1 MYKCVQRKTT
11 RPALSNHMGTT
22 SEVIRNLRPQQP
34 KSKPKQKYTP
44 RRKNMSLFCVRQLL
58 LGMGTALECVD
69 MPSDSPLEWVD
80 IPRDTPFVVFVVE
93 EAETER

>member
-1 MYKCVQRKTT
+1 
-11 RPALSNHMGTT
+11 
-22 SEVIRNLRPQQP
+22 
-34 KSKPKQKYTP
+34 
-44 RRKNMSLFCVRQLL
+44 MSLFCVRQLL